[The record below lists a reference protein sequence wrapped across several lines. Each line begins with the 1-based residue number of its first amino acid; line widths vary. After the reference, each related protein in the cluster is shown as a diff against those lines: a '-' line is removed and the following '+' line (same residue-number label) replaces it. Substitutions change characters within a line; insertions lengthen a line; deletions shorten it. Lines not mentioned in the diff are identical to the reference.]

1 VFALVTMA
9 ASLVFLAQA
18 LKTIPV
24 GTGYAVWI
32 GIGAVDTAM
41 LGIVLF
47 LESTNPGRTLSLA
60 LIVAGTIGL
69 KLTHGG
75 DIPD

>member
-1 VFALVTMA
+1 MA

-18 LKTIPV
+18 LKTIPI

-32 GIGAVDTAM
+32 GIGAVGTAM
-41 LGIVLF
+41 LGIALF
-47 LESTNPGRTLSLA
+47 SGSTNPGRLLSLA

-69 KLTHGG
+69 KLTYGG
-75 DIPD
+75 NIPD